1 MADRLADS
9 EIEEALKGLE
19 GWTLQN
25 GKLNRDFKF
34 ANFVEAIGF
43 MTSAAIEAEKM
54 NHHPEWFNVYS
65 KVNVQLVTHSADG
78 VTDLDVD
85 LAKKMNTL
93 ASGTA
98 N

>member
-34 ANFVEAIGF
+34 ANFVEAFGF

-54 NHHPEWFNVYS
+54 DHHPEWFNVYS

-78 VTDLDVD
+78 VTNLDVD
-85 LAKKMNTL
+85 LAKKMNAL
-93 ASGTA
+93 AGK
-98 N
+98 